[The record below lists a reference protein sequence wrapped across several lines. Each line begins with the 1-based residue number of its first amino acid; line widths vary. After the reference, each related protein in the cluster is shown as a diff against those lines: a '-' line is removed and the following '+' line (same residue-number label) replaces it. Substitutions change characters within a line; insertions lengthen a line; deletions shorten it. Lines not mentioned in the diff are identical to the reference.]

1 MGTNYFKVLP
11 LTQDEIGKLDNLLEQ
26 VKSEIMESGEISYE
40 TKEQFEEFS
49 KRKIHLGKSSKGWQ
63 FLWNHNNGKYYDP
76 NLKSIEKFLN
86 EPGEIINENGEK
98 YTPQSFMEEIRHKL
112 YNTKDTHNAELY
124 HTLKNDGVSYEI
136 CPFDIEIN
144 GKKYTVTKW
153 SEFESNRLRFSRSD
167 WFR

>member
-1 MGTNYFKVLP
+1 MGINYFKVLP
-11 LTQDEIGKLDNLLEQ
+11 LTQDDIDKLDDLLKQ
-26 VKSEIMESGEISYE
+26 VKSEIMEDRKISYE

-49 KRKIHLGKSSKGWQ
+49 KRKVHLGKSSKGWQ

-86 EPGEIINENGEK
+86 EPGEIIDEHGEK
-98 YTPQSFMEEIRHKL
+98 HTPQSFMDEIRPEL
-112 YNTKDTHNAELY
+112 YNTKKTHNAELY
-124 HTLKNDGVSYEI
+124 HKLENDVVSYEI
-136 CPFDIEIN
+136 KPYDIEIN

-167 WFR
+167 KFR

>member
-11 LTQDEIGKLDNLLEQ
+11 LTQDDIDKLDNILEQ
-26 VKSEIMESGEISYE
+26 VKSEIMEDGEISYE

-49 KRKIHLGKSSKGWQ
+49 KRKIHLGKSSIGWQ
-63 FLWNHNNGKYYDP
+63 FLWNHNDGKYYDP

-86 EPGEIINENGEK
+86 EPGEIIDENGEK
-98 YTPQSFMEEIRHKL
+98 YTSQSFMDDIRHKL

-124 HTLKNDGVSYEI
+124 HKLENDGVSYEI
-136 CPFDIEIN
+136 HPFDIEIN

-153 SEFESNRLRFSRSD
+153 SEFESNGLRFSRSS